1 MLESDRDAMEN
12 FLEVIEVT
20 EYFFL
25 VQLEFNLKIS
35 NIIELDLLYA
45 VCSDAVCKF
54 ALTLIC
60 KILGY
65 LNSKLVFSLH
75 VWASQNKFELLC
87 KRRLER

>member
-65 LNSKLVFSLH
+65 LNSKLVQGVPKKTQL
-75 VWASQNKFELLC
+75 
-87 KRRLER
+87 